1 MEAEFGIQ
9 PASWR
14 ELMAALFRLELPKT
28 LTEKIFSVPT
38 EKKSCCKVFI
48 EQKEMLVLQKSELQP
63 KHN

>member
-1 MEAEFGIQ
+1 MEAQFGIQ

-38 EKKSCCKVFI
+38 EKKFCCKVFI
-48 EQKEMLVLQKSELQP
+48 EQKETLVLKKSELQP